1 MQTYNVGDTVVH
13 WAYGA
18 GVIVAVAE
26 KGFPGHPC
34 SYYVI
39 EGSHQTL
46 WVPVEEYGSSSLH
59 LPTPRSDF
67 KLLLNILRSQGE
79 KMSNNTYQRQAQL
92 EKRMQKAS
100 PQELCLVIRDLSCLS
115 QIEKLSRNDVWVLKH
130 AQSSL
135 LDEWQ
140 LSLGT
145 SREDA
150 LVEMEWILK
159 ETPASVKTL

>member
-1 MQTYNVGDTVVH
+1 MQAYNVGDTVIH

-26 KGFPGHPC
+26 KGASGHPS
-34 SYYVI
+34 SYYII

-46 WVPVEEYGSSSLH
+46 WVPVEENDRGSLH
-59 LPTPRSDF
+59 LPTSRSDF

-79 KMSNNTYQRQAQL
+79 KMSNNAYQRQDQL

-100 PQELCLVIRDLSCLS
+100 PQELCRVIRDLASRS
-115 QIEKLSRNDVWVLKH
+115 QIEKLSSNDVWVLKH

-135 LDEWQ
+135 LDEWE

-159 ETPASVKTL
+159 ETPASVNTV